1 MNWNQQRTNEAPNP
15 VAGNPNIA
23 KVYLTGVYVRLS
35 VEDGGLGKESESLLH
50 QEQFLMRY
58 LEQHPE
64 LILTKIYRDNGETG
78 TKFDR
83 PGFSMMMDDLRHG
96 AINCILVK
104 DLSRFGRDY
113 VQTGEYIEKIFPFMG
128 TRFIS
133 VLEDFDN
140 IRPNARDTLMVNLKN
155 LMNEAYAKDKSKR
168 ICSAFDAKRA
178 NGEFNVKYA
187 PYGYLL
193 SGDKK
198 HPYVINPETA
208 DVVREIFNLR
218 QQRMPVR
225 AIARLLDEKGY
236 LTPRQYAIKVG
247 IRKKPMPENH
257 WTSVAVY
264 RILENP
270 AYLGHMV
277 VHKTEARLYQGI
289 KKRKVDKK
297 DQLFVPNVNEAII
310 TQEQFDSVQGVKKV
324 SKRSSKKQKAKT
336 ENLFRGFLYCA
347 ECGRPL
353 YAEKSKLANGK
364 EMRYYHCPTYR
375 DHHEKYCSHKAGMR
389 EDKIKMVVLDFIKSQ
404 ARLAG
409 EIERRAN
416 SASLFHLEGLNG
428 RSRKD
433 TIHDLEAALDREE
446 YLLKDAFECYV
457 LGSLSESDYLF
468 SKAKREKQMESLR
481 AQLKKAK
488 KNEGKGI
495 LEMVKSSSHVQI
507 LKSLTRARTVTR
519 EMCEA
524 LLERIDIDKDHNLKI
539 TVKYR
544 DEFADLLQKIG
555 DLEAEIH
562 DVG

>member
-1 MNWNQQRTNEAPNP
+1 
-15 VAGNPNIA
+15 
-23 KVYLTGVYVRLS
+23 
-35 VEDGGLGKESESLLH
+35 
-50 QEQFLMRY
+50 
-58 LEQHPE
+58 
-64 LILTKIYRDNGETG
+64 
-78 TKFDR
+78 
-83 PGFSMMMDDLRHG
+83 
-96 AINCILVK
+96 
-104 DLSRFGRDY
+104 
-113 VQTGEYIEKIFPFMG
+113 
-128 TRFIS
+128 
-133 VLEDFDN
+133 
-140 IRPNARDTLMVNLKN
+140 
-155 LMNEAYAKDKSKR
+155 
-168 ICSAFDAKRA
+168 
-178 NGEFNVKYA
+178 
-187 PYGYLL
+187 
-193 SGDKK
+193 
-198 HPYVINPETA
+198 
-208 DVVREIFNLR
+208 
-218 QQRMPVR
+218 
-225 AIARLLDEKGY
+225 
-236 LTPRQYAIKVG
+236 
-247 IRKKPMPENH
+247 MPENH

-289 KKRKVDKK
+289 QKRKVDKK

-389 EDKIKMVVLDFIKSQ
+389 EDKIKAVVLEFIKSQ

-416 SASLFHLEGLNG
+416 SASLFHLEGPNG

-433 TIHDLEAALDREE
+433 TIHDLEAALAREE

-495 LEMVKSSSHVQI
+495 LEMVKSSSYVQI

>member
-23 KVYLTGVYVRLS
+23 KVYLTGAYVRLS

-257 WTSVAVY
+257 WTSAVIGY
-264 RILENP
+264 LKIRLILDTW
-270 AYLGHMV
+270 LC
-277 VHKTEARLYQGI
+277 I
-289 KKRKVDKK
+289 KRKLGCIRESKSARWIRK
-297 DQLFVPNVNEAII
+297 TSFLCQM
-310 TQEQFDSVQGVKKV
+310 SM
-324 SKRSSKKQKAKT
+324 KRS
-336 ENLFRGFLYCA
+336 
-347 ECGRPL
+347 
-353 YAEKSKLANGK
+353 
-364 EMRYYHCPTYR
+364 
-375 DHHEKYCSHKAGMR
+375 
-389 EDKIKMVVLDFIKSQ
+389 
-404 ARLAG
+404 
-409 EIERRAN
+409 
-416 SASLFHLEGLNG
+416 
-428 RSRKD
+428 
-433 TIHDLEAALDREE
+433 
-446 YLLKDAFECYV
+446 
-457 LGSLSESDYLF
+457 
-468 SKAKREKQMESLR
+468 
-481 AQLKKAK
+481 
-488 KNEGKGI
+488 
-495 LEMVKSSSHVQI
+495 
-507 LKSLTRARTVTR
+507 
-519 EMCEA
+519 
-524 LLERIDIDKDHNLKI
+524 
-539 TVKYR
+539 
-544 DEFADLLQKIG
+544 
-555 DLEAEIH
+555 
-562 DVG
+562 

>member
-289 KKRKVDKK
+289 QKRKVDKK

-347 ECGRPL
+347 ECGRPV
-353 YAEKSKLANGK
+353 YAEEAKLANG
-364 EMRYYHCPTYR
+364 
-375 DHHEKYCSHKAGMR
+375 
-389 EDKIKMVVLDFIKSQ
+389 
-404 ARLAG
+404 
-409 EIERRAN
+409 
-416 SASLFHLEGLNG
+416 
-428 RSRKD
+428 
-433 TIHDLEAALDREE
+433 
-446 YLLKDAFECYV
+446 
-457 LGSLSESDYLF
+457 
-468 SKAKREKQMESLR
+468 
-481 AQLKKAK
+481 
-488 KNEGKGI
+488 
-495 LEMVKSSSHVQI
+495 
-507 LKSLTRARTVTR
+507 
-519 EMCEA
+519 
-524 LLERIDIDKDHNLKI
+524 
-539 TVKYR
+539 
-544 DEFADLLQKIG
+544 
-555 DLEAEIH
+555 
-562 DVG
+562 